1 MSIFDRK
8 ERMHAEQLAS
18 MLQSMT
24 DGDIERNIQQS
35 NDPTWGRV
43 YDILGRLQGKLRQQR
58 SEAEQTLAL
67 EQGLAEMSRQHGEGW
82 IDAVI
87 SSERLSATHA
97 KIASG
102 INALVAAH
110 IAVKMQIVGV
120 VTAYGAGDFSRDMER
135 LPGKK
140 AQITEAIDV
149 VRDRLKDAANQA
161 QASARISSA
170 LDNVTANVM
179 IADKNF
185 DIIYANKAVLAMFQ
199 TAETDIRTELP
210 QFRSSEI
217 VGGSIDRFHKNP
229 AHQRGMLERLTST
242 YKAQIK
248 LGGRVLTVVANPVIS
263 ASGERLG
270 AVVEWQDITV
280 QLAAEEKLQAI
291 ASDNARIRSA
301 LDNVTANVMI
311 ADKNFDIIYAN
322 AAVMEM
328 FQAAEADIRTE
339 LPRFRTSEII
349 GGSIDRFH
357 KNPAHQRG
365 MLERLTSTYKA
376 QIKLGGRVL
385 TVVANPVMSTAGE
398 RLGAVVEWQDITAQL
413 AIEEKAQ
420 RIAAENARVKIALDN
435 VSSNVMIADNERN
448 IIYMNKTVFAMLQN
462 AESDLRKVL
471 PSFDSNK
478 LLGGTIDQFHKNP
491 EHQKRLLATFTST
504 YKTQIVVGPR
514 TFALVANPVLNEAGE
529 RLGSVVEWADR
540 TIEVGVEQEVA
551 GLVNAAGAG
560 DFTQR
565 IDTKNKDGFFLN
577 LATGL
582 NQLMATSDKGLQ
594 DVVRVLGALSEGN
607 LTQRIDAEYQGT
619 FGQLKDFSNETSQ
632 SLSNMLGQIRESADT
647 IYTAASEIATG
658 NADLSA
664 RTEQQ
669 ASSLEETASSMEELT
684 STVKLNA
691 DNARQANSLA
701 ANASEVAI
709 TGGAVVQQV
718 VHTMTAINDSARKI
732 SDIIGVIDGIAFQ
745 TNILALNAA
754 VEAARAGDQGRG
766 FAVVAAEVRT
776 LAQRSA
782 AAAKEIKTLI
792 SDSVDKVD
800 TGNALVAKAGVTMGE
815 IVVAIKRVTDI
826 MSEIAAA
833 SSEQSTGIE
842 EVNGAVSQM
851 DEMTQQNAALVEQ
864 AAAAAESMQEQ
875 ASVLSQAVAVFKFDN
890 AGASSAHA
898 PRLSPPRA
906 AVPAHRAAVPS
917 ASKGKAAAAKVLP
930 KPSKPKDDEW
940 EEF

>member
-1 MSIFDRK
+1 MSLSK
-8 ERMHAEQLAS
+8 
-18 MLQSMT
+18 MT
-24 DGDIERNIQQS
+24 LVQRLSISFAALLVLLVGIVGLSLRQIDNLRSDLDDLVANSIPKTVWANGFINS
-35 NDPTWGRV
+35 NDSNARAVRTMLIAADDPV
-43 YDILGRLQGKLRQQR
+43 LVSQQR
-58 SEAEQTLAL
+58 AQLEEASKNAEELLAKLDKAILSVEGRQLLVTLETGNDLFVVAVNEYLRLYDARQFEQAKVFMLNDLRAAQYVNLKNIHALLDFQGALVERQGSEAEASASDTIRLLIIFGVLSILLAGVLAYLLIRSVKRQLGADPL
-67 EQGLAEMSRQHGEGW
+67 ELADITKRIATGELA
-82 IDAVI
+82 INLPVAPENSVLAAVKGMLAALQ
-87 SSERLSATHA
+87 ESA
-97 KIASG
+97 
-102 INALVAAH
+102 VAAN
-110 IAVKMQIVGV
+110 
-120 VTAYGAGDFSRDMER
+120 
-135 LPGKK
+135 
-140 AQITEAIDV
+140 
-149 VRDRLKDAANQA
+149 ANM
-161 QASARISSA
+161 RIKIA
-170 LDNVTANVM
+170 LDNCSTNVM
-179 IADKNF
+179 IADNERT
-185 DIIYANKAVLAMFQ
+185 IIYMNKTVSAMLQ
-199 TAETDIRTELP
+199 NAEADLRKELP
-210 QFRSSEI
+210 SFNAQTLI
-217 VGGSIDRFHKNP
+217 GTSIDGFHKKP
-229 AHQRGMLERLTST
+229 EHQKNLLATFTNT
-242 YKAQIK
+242 YSAQIK
-248 LGGRVLTVVANPVIS
+248 VGGRSFSLIANPVITS
-263 ASGERLG
+263 NGDRLG
-270 AVVEWQDITV
+270 SVVEWNDITELLIE
-280 QLAAEEKLQAI
+280 QEKSAKLAA
-291 ASDNARIRSA
+291 DNS
-301 LDNVTANVMI
+301 
-311 ADKNFDIIYAN
+311 
-322 AAVMEM
+322 
-328 FQAAEADIRTE
+328 
-339 LPRFRTSEII
+339 
-349 GGSIDRFH
+349 
-357 KNPAHQRG
+357 
-365 MLERLTSTYKA
+365 
-376 QIKLGGRVL
+376 
-385 TVVANPVMSTAGE
+385 
-398 RLGAVVEWQDITAQL
+398 
-413 AIEEKAQ
+413 
-420 RIAAENARVKIALDN
+420 RVKIALDN
-435 VSSNVMIADNERN
+435 VSSNVMIADNDRN
-448 IIYMNKTVFAMLQN
+448 IIYMNKTVVAMLKN

-504 YKTQIVVGPR
+504 YKAQIVVGPR
-514 TFALVANPVLNEAGE
+514 TFSLIANPVLDEAGT

-551 GLVNAAGAG
+551 NLVTAAGAG
-560 DFTQR
+560 NFTQR
-565 IDTKNKDGFFLN
+565 IDTNNKDGFFLN

-582 NQLMATSDKGLQ
+582 NELMATSDKGLQ
-594 DVVRVLGALSEGN
+594 DVVRVLGALAEGN

-718 VHTMTAINDSARKI
+718 VHTMSSINESARKI

-833 SSEQSTGIE
+833 SAEQSTGIE

-890 AGASSAHA
+890 AGISSGHA
-898 PRLSPPRA
+898 PRLSQPRA
-906 AVPAHRAAVPS
+906 VASSRSRAAVPS
-917 ASKGKAAAAKVLP
+917 VSKGKAPAARSLP

>member
-18 MLQSMT
+18 MLQSMA
-24 DGDIERNIQQS
+24 DGDLERNILQS
-35 NDPTWGRV
+35 NDPIWARV
-43 YDILGRLQGKLRQQR
+43 YDVLGRLQGTLRQQR
-58 SEAEQTLAL
+58 SEAEQTVTL
-67 EQGLAEMSRQHGEGW
+67 EQGLAEMSRQHADGW

-97 KIASG
+97 KLASA
-102 INALVAAH
+102 INALVASH

-120 VTAYGAGDFSRDMER
+120 VTAYGTGDFSRDMER

-140 AQITEAIDV
+140 AQITEAIDT
-149 VRDRLKDAANQA
+149 VRDRLQEVANQA
-161 QASARISSA
+161 QSNARISSA

-185 DIIYANKAVLAMFQ
+185 DIIYAN
-199 TAETDIRTELP
+199 
-210 QFRSSEI
+210 
-217 VGGSIDRFHKNP
+217 
-229 AHQRGMLERLTST
+229 
-242 YKAQIK
+242 
-248 LGGRVLTVVANPVIS
+248 
-263 ASGERLG
+263 
-270 AVVEWQDITV
+270 
-280 QLAAEEKLQAI
+280 
-291 ASDNARIRSA
+291 
-301 LDNVTANVMI
+301 
-311 ADKNFDIIYAN
+311 
-322 AAVMEM
+322 AAVMSM

-339 LPRFRTSEII
+339 LPRFRASEIL

-385 TVVANPVMSTAGE
+385 TVVANPVMSATGE

-478 LLGGTIDQFHKNP
+478 LLGGSIDQFHKNP

-565 IDTKNKDGFFLN
+565 IDTNNKDGFFLN

-594 DVVRVLGALSEGN
+594 DVVRVLGALAEGN

-890 AGASSAHA
+890 AGALSAHV
-898 PRLSPPRA
+898 PRLSPARA
-906 AVPAHRAAVPS
+906 APSNSRAAIPS
-917 ASKGKAAAAKVLP
+917 AARGKAPAARSLP

>member
-1 MSIFDRK
+1 MTKVLDRFTLLQK
-8 ERMHAEQLAS
+8 LLLLLVTFVLSVSVIAFICITTIQSLRSGGEMQSGITTSNELLADTLPPPLFIIEARNAVALLRIDKSEANITRMAEQLR
-18 MLQSMT
+18 LL
-24 DGDIERNIQQS
+24 QQS
-35 NDPTWGRV
+35 FQQR
-43 YDILGRLQGKLRQQR
+43 YDYTLTTPLNSQERELIADGISLYAKSFFNRALGTYLTALRSGDESAIDREFRALQEDGRLQE
-58 SEAEQTLAL
+58 EAV
-67 EQGLAEMSRQHGEGW
+67 H
-82 IDAVI
+82 
-87 SSERLSATHA
+87 RL
-97 KIASG
+97 
-102 INALVAAH
+102 V
-110 IAVKMQIVGV
+110 IAV
-120 VTAYGAGDFSRDMER
+120 TAA
-135 LPGKK
+135 
-140 AQITEAIDV
+140 AEA
-149 VRDRLKDAANQA
+149 
-161 QASARISSA
+161 
-170 LDNVTANVM
+170 
-179 IADKNF
+179 
-185 DIIYANKAVLAMFQ
+185 
-199 TAETDIRTELP
+199 
-210 QFRSSEI
+210 
-217 VGGSIDRFHKNP
+217 
-229 AHQRGMLERLTST
+229 
-242 YKAQIK
+242 YKAQVNAQVESSLSQAYWVIG
-248 LGGRVLTVVANPVIS
+248 LGVLAFVVIFSLSLQSIRAQ
-263 ASGERLG
+263 LG
-270 AVVEWQDITV
+270 ADPATV
-280 QLAAEEKLQAI
+280 RDAMRRLLAGDSKLDLKVTS
-291 ASDNARIRSA
+291 SDKDSLLAGMSEVARRFTDNSRVRS
-301 LDNVTANVMI
+301 
-311 ADKNFDIIYAN
+311 
-322 AAVMEM
+322 
-328 FQAAEADIRTE
+328 
-339 LPRFRTSEII
+339 
-349 GGSIDRFH
+349 
-357 KNPAHQRG
+357 
-365 MLERLTSTYKA
+365 
-376 QIKLGGRVL
+376 
-385 TVVANPVMSTAGE
+385 
-398 RLGAVVEWQDITAQL
+398 
-413 AIEEKAQ
+413 
-420 RIAAENARVKIALDN
+420 ALDN
-435 VSSNVMIADNERN
+435 VSSNVMIADNDRN

-471 PSFDSNK
+471 PSFDTNK
-478 LLGGTIDQFHKNP
+478 LQGGSIDQFHKNP

-504 YKTQIVVGPR
+504 FRTQIVVGPR
-514 TFALVANPVLNEAGE
+514 TFALVANPVLNESGE

-540 TIEVGVEQEVA
+540 TVEVA
-551 GLVNAAGAG
+551 VEREVASLVTAAGAG
-560 DFTQR
+560 DFSQR
-565 IDTKNKDGFFLN
+565 IEVSDKEGFFLN

-582 NQLMATSDKGLQ
+582 NQLMATSDKGLK
-594 DVVRVLGALSEGN
+594 DVVRVLGALAEGN

-619 FGQLKDFSNETSQ
+619 FGQLKDYSNETAQ
-632 SLSNMLGQIRESADT
+632 SLSSMLGQIRESADT

-718 VHTMTAINDSARKI
+718 VHTMSSINDSARKI

-833 SSEQSTGIE
+833 SAEQSTGIE

-875 ASVLSQAVAVFKFDN
+875 ASVLSQAVAVFKFDE
-890 AGASSAHA
+890 AGSAHMSA
-898 PRLSPPRA
+898 PRLSPQRA
-906 AVPAHRAAVPS
+906 APSISRTAGHSVSRA
-917 ASKGKAAAAKVLP
+917 KAPVKVLP
-930 KPSKPKDDEW
+930 RSSKPKDDEW